1 MEILIERFERTETST
16 ISNCMIDGIFECYIL
31 EDTDRGLTKDMPLA
45 VIKDQKVYGKTAIP
59 AGRYEVVITYS
70 ERFKKPLPLL
80 LGVPGYEGIRIHPGN
95 TAENTLGCLLPGLEF
110 KKDMVTESRAAF
122 KDLFLKIQ
130 AASKRSKVF
139 VEIK

>member
-16 ISNCMIDGIFECYIL
+16 ISNCMVDGIFECYIL

-59 AGRYEVVITYS
+59 AGRYEIVITYS

-80 LGVPGYEGIRIHPGN
+80 
-95 TAENTLGCLLPGLEF
+95 
-110 KKDMVTESRAAF
+110 
-122 KDLFLKIQ
+122 
-130 AASKRSKVF
+130 
-139 VEIK
+139 

>member
-1 MEILIERFERTETST
+1 MEITVDRFERTENST
-16 ISNCMIDGIFECYIL
+16 ISTCSVDGLFECFIL
-31 EDTDRGLTKDMPLA
+31 EDKDRGLTKDMPLA
-45 VIKDQKVYGKTAIP
+45 VIKAQKVYGKTAIP
-59 AGRYEVVITYS
+59 AGRYEVVVTYS
-70 ERFKKPLPLL
+70 DRFKKPLPLL

-95 TAENTLGCLLPGLEF
+95 TAENTLGCLLPGMEF

-122 KDLFLKIQ
+122 KDLFSKIQ